1 MQKIL
6 LKKKSRTKKHFKKHF
21 SKINIIKY
29 GGGPLAINT
38 FRIYTTGIADN
49 ADTSNNSYGSE
60 WNSFVRTRVLQLI
73 PSNYTNI
80 EIYHHDILCTDG
92 ESREEKQ
99 RQIDFINAVVVQN
112 DLLNRR
118 VTVSVFST
126 DILNIKTNSPFIIF
140 DYAHLFTYINPKLTL
155 CNVNIIVDGQLL
167 PKDGHGAPKKY
178 KEVLLNS
185 YNIENIK
192 SVYLG
197 YNDSS
202 SKRSNYIINST
213 DVFTV
218 NGNGSVNTYIDELFT
233 RKLPAKIDE
242 TLIPDK
248 VNFIL
253 LSAVKENIKKEIG
266 SAKFNENFAKTQS
279 LNWVKNIITSLDNGR
294 VEFPSLIKIVSDIA
308 LTKIR
313 TNMDKNEDFWLTFK

>member
-1 MQKIL
+1 MAKMP

-49 ADTSNNSYGSE
+49 GNTSDNSYGSE
-60 WNSFVRTRVLQLI
+60 WNLFVRTRALELI
-73 PSNYTNI
+73 PPNYTNI
-80 EIYHHDILCTDG
+80 EIYHHDILYTEG
-92 ESREEKQ
+92 ETREEKQ
-99 RQIDFINAVVVQN
+99 RQVDFINAVVVQN
-112 DLLNRR
+112 DLLNAR
-118 VTVSVFST
+118 VSVSVLST

-140 DYAHLFTYINPKLTL
+140 DYAHLFTYINPNVIS
-155 CNVNIIVDGQLL
+155 CNVNIIVDGTLL
-167 PKDGHGAPKKY
+167 PKNVRGAPKK
-178 KEVLLNS
+178 

-197 YNDSS
+197 YNESS
-202 SKRSNYIINST
+202 TIRSNYIINFT

-218 NGNGSVNTYIDELFT
+218 NSNGRVNTYIDELFM
-233 RKLPAKIDE
+233 RKLPTKIDE

-248 VNFIL
+248 VNLIL
-253 LSAVKENIKKEIG
+253 FSAVKENIKKEIG

-279 LNWVKNIITSLDNGR
+279 LNWVKTIITSLDNGR
-294 VEFPSLIKIVSDIA
+294 VEFPSLIKIASNIA
-308 LTKIR
+308 LTTIR
-313 TNMDKNEDFWLTFK
+313 SNMDKNEDFWMTFK